1 MKRPALLAVTLLTL
15 AWPLHAQVTI
25 TVDAAAARHSISP
38 NIYGVAFASTSDL
51 DALNAPLNRSGGNAE
66 TRYNWQSNASNRA
79 ADYFFES
86 IAYPS
91 ATAGEWGDTFVQDT
105 KAAGA
110 QPFLTVPIIGWVA
123 KLGNNRAK
131 LASFSV
137 AKYGPQQYT
146 DPYFP
151 DAGNGVRTNGS
162 EITGNDPNEANLPV
176 DSLFQQN
183 WIRHL
188 VNTWGASQAGGVRY
202 YALDNEHSIWFATHR
217 DVQPTGPTMD
227 EIRGKII
234 DYAGRIKDIDAN
246 ALIAAP
252 EEWGWGGYFYSGYDQ
267 QYAAAHG
274 YSSFPDKQAHAN
286 WDYVPWLL
294 DQLHSYDT
302 AHGRRLLDILTLH
315 FYPQGGEFSDDVS
328 TNMQL
333 LRNRSTRQLW
343 DPTYTSESWIGDKVK
358 LLPRMRQWVDTYYPG
373 TRIGLTEYNW
383 GAESHMNGAT
393 AQADILGILGREGAD
408 YATRWTTPP
417 AGSPVF
423 KAMQMYRNYDGA
435 KSTFGDVSVAATGP
449 NPDSVAAFAA
459 VRSSDGALTIMIVN
473 KALSGTAGVTI
484 NVTNFSAAASA
495 QRWQLASGAITRV
508 TDVTTSPL
516 TLTLPAQSVTLLVV
530 PVKVGSGSSGKR
542 RIVKH

>member
-1 MKRPALLAVTLLTL
+1 MKPLPPLAVTLVAL

-25 TVDAAAARHSISP
+25 TVDAAASRHPISP
-38 NIYGVAFASTSDL
+38 NIYGVAFASTSEL
-51 DALNAPLNRSGGNAE
+51 EALNAPLNRSGGNAE
-66 TRYNWQSNASNRA
+66 TRYNWQANASNRA

-86 IAYPS
+86 IGYES
-91 ATAGEWGDTFVQDT
+91 AAAGEWDDTFVQNT
-105 KAAGA
+105 HAAGA

-123 KLGNNRAK
+123 RLGNNRTK

-146 DPYFP
+146 DPWFP

-162 EITGNDPNEANLPV
+162 EITGNDPNEANLPA

-188 VNTWGASQAGGVRY
+188 VSTWGASGSGGVRY
-202 YALDNEHSIWFATHR
+202 YALDNEHSIWFSTHR
-217 DVQPTGPTMD
+217 DVQPTGPAM
-227 EIRGKII
+227 ENIRAKII
-234 DYAGRIKDIDAN
+234 DYAGRIKDVDAN
-246 ALIAAP
+246 ALVAAP
-252 EEWGWGGYFYSGYDQ
+252 EEWGWGGYLYSGYDQ
-267 QYAAAHG
+267 QYGAAHG
-274 YSSFPDKQAHAN
+274 YSSFPDRQAHGN

-328 TNMQL
+328 ADMQL

-343 DPTYTSESWIGDKVK
+343 DPAYTSESWIGDKVK
-358 LLPRMRQWVDTYYPG
+358 LIPRMRQWVDTYYPG
-373 TRIGLTEYNW
+373 TSIGVTEYNW
-383 GAESHMNGAT
+383 GAEAHMNGAT
-393 AQADILGILGREGAD
+393 AQADILGILGREGAGL
-408 YATRWTTPP
+408 ATRWTTPP
-417 AGSPVF
+417 DGSPVF

-435 KSTFGDVSVAATGP
+435 KSAFGDVSVAAGGP
-449 NPDSVAAFAA
+449 NPDTVAVFAA
-459 VRSSDGALTIMIVN
+459 VRSTDSTLTIMIVN
-473 KALSGTAGVTI
+473 KALSSTTAATI
-484 NVTNFSAAASA
+484 NLANFAAAASA
-495 QRWQLASGAITRV
+495 QRWQLVNGAITHAP
-508 TDVTTSPL
+508 DVSTSGL

-530 PVKVGSGSSGKR
+530 PAKTGSGPAKR

>member
-1 MKRPALLAVTLLTL
+1 MKRFAVLAVTLLTL
-15 AWPLHAQVTI
+15 ARPLHAQVTI
-25 TVDAAAARHSISP
+25 SVDAAAARHPISP
-38 NIYGVAFASTSDL
+38 DIYGVAFASTSDL

-66 TRYNWQSNASNRA
+66 TRYNWQANASNRA

-91 ATAGEWGDTFVQDT
+91 ATAGEWGDTFVQST

-162 EITGNDPNEANLPV
+162 EITGNDPNEANLPA

-188 VNTWGASQAGGVRY
+188 VSTWGASQAGGVRY
-202 YALDNEHSIWFATHR
+202 YALDNEHSIWFASHR

-234 DYAGRIKDIDAN
+234 DYAGRIKDVDAN
-246 ALIAAP
+246 ALVAAP
-252 EEWGWGGYFYSGYDQ
+252 EEWGWGGFLYSGYDQ

-274 YSSFPDKQAHAN
+274 YSSFPDKQSHAN

-294 DQLHSYDT
+294 DQLHTYDT

-328 TNMQL
+328 TGMQL

-343 DPTYTSESWIGDKVK
+343 DSAYTSESWIGDKVK
-358 LLPRMRQWVDTYYPG
+358 LIPRMHQWVG

-393 AQADILGILGREGAD
+393 AQADLLGILGREGAD

-417 AGSPVF
+417 TGSPVF
-423 KAMQMYRNYDGA
+423 KAMQMYRNYDGV
-435 KSTFGDVSVAATGP
+435 KSTFGDVSVAATVP
-449 NPDSVAAFAA
+449 NPDSIATFAA
-459 VRSSDGALTIMIVN
+459 VRSTDGALTIMIIN
-473 KALSGTAGVTI
+473 KALSGTAGVTV
-484 NVTNFSAAASA
+484 NVANFSAATSA
-495 QRWQLASGAITRV
+495 QRWQLAGGAITRV

-516 TLTLPAQSVTLLVV
+516 ALTLPAQSVTLLVV
-530 PVKVGSGSSGKR
+530 PAKVGSGTSSRR
-542 RIVKH
+542 RIVRH